1 MRVVRTQPDE
11 IVEFDRWRHTEG
23 RGFSPEEGVAVFKG
37 NILIIDD
44 HDLDRRL
51 SFLDLE
57 DAGYRVWE
65 ADGVQA
71 ALELLGQ
78 RTFDAIVLDIVM
90 PGTDGLTFLRGLKS
104 GAKLASIPVVML
116 TAKDDLDDELE
127 AMAGGAVRY
136 IVKPSHREVLVQTV
150 TSVLEEARQAPG
162 A

>member
-1 MRVVRTQPDE
+1 M
-11 IVEFDRWRHTEG
+11 
-23 RGFSPEEGVAVFKG
+23 AKG
-37 NILIIDD
+37 NILIVDD
-44 HDLDRRL
+44 HELDRRL
-51 SFLDLE
+51 STLDLE

-65 ADGVQA
+65 AESVES
-71 ALELLGQ
+71 ALDLLGQ

-104 GAKLASIPVVML
+104 GSKLASIPVVML

-136 IVKPSHREVLVQTV
+136 IVKPSHRELLVQTV
-150 TSVLEEARQAPG
+150 TEVLQQAHQAPD